1 MKNVFDEYPLRHS
14 MDLVELGARSMDLVD
29 LEFLEL
35 GCLPEK
41 KWSGAVFVDLELRG
55 ALPNTHVST
64 LGPCSRSKKLWG
76 PTTTMQ
82 TALYSIVTLLEPA
95 IITLFVSKYRL
106 FGLLT
111 SSLNA
116 RAIKKLYKHS
126 QN

>member
-55 ALPNTHVST
+55 ALPNTHVSSGAVLSLKKT
-64 LGPCSRSKKLWG
+64 LGSDYNDANCIVLDRNIVG
-76 PTTTMQ
+76 
-82 TALYSIVTLLEPA
+82 ACYNYSLRFKV
-95 IITLFVSKYRL
+95 
-106 FGLLT
+106 
-111 SSLNA
+111 
-116 RAIKKLYKHS
+116 
-126 QN
+126 